1 MHTGSPLSFLLHKV
15 VVLVLQLAQDNPVL
29 RLMFLDEEEL
39 EELDTLLDVVGSLL
53 VEAVDDLG
61 NPVTRFILK

>member
-1 MHTGSPLSFLLHKV
+1 M
-15 VVLVLQLAQDNPVL
+15 LQLAQDNPVL